1 VQHSILSYIRKHALL
16 KPGDRVSVAV
26 SGGADSVSLLLALL
40 ELRAE
45 LGILLSVVHFNHK
58 IRGAAADADEQFVA
72 ELAKQYQL
80 DFHCAEGDAP
90 LRAEQNKESLET
102 AARELRYGY
111 FRELLANGV
120 ADKIA
125 TAHTLDDQAES
136 VLMRFLRGAGT
147 RGLAGIYP
155 ERKEGEGSIVRPLLE
170 ITRAQVEEFLKS
182 RGQLWRE
189 DATNVDRAHTRNKL
203 RHELLP
209 LLAREYNPAISETL
223 ARTAAVARAEEEYW
237 EAETARLLPLVLLHG
252 KPVRGGGRQSGT
264 KDKVSG
270 LSIEALN
277 LQPLAL
283 QRRLI
288 RAAAMKLGIPL
299 DISHVEDVLAVATS
313 GTACELP
320 AGWRVQRSFREL
332 RFEQTAAI
340 SQKPAKCSY
349 KCALPIPGEVSVP
362 GGNLVVH
369 ALLLP
374 VEGEIRAYNHRTLPD
389 RLPVDNADKV
399 GGAVSPAIGKS
410 LELLCGEDAAQLES
424 LGVVQGE
431 LTLRNWR
438 PGDRFRPAH
447 SGSEKK
453 VKELLQDLK
462 VPQADRV
469 GWPVISAG
477 ERLVWVLGTRP
488 IKLWVAEDTRLYSL
502 VIEARE
508 IAQQTSQ

>member
-16 KPGDRVSVAV
+16 KPGDRVGVAV
-26 SGGADSVSLLLALL
+26 SGGADSVSLLLALID
-40 ELRAE
+40 LRAE

-111 FRELLANGV
+111 FLELLANGV
-120 ADKIA
+120 VDKIA

-155 ERKEGEGSIVRPLLE
+155 GRKEGKGSIVRPLLE

-182 RGQLWRE
+182 HGQVWRE
-189 DATNVDRAHTRNKL
+189 DATNLDRAHARNKL

-209 LLAREYNPAISETL
+209 LLTQDYNPAISETL
-223 ARTAAVARAEEEYW
+223 ARTADVARAEEEYW
-237 EAETARLLPLVLLHG
+237 DTEIARLLPFVLLPG
-252 KPVRGGGRQSGT
+252 KPVRGGGRQSGHA
-264 KDKVSG
+264 DQVAG
-270 LSIEALN
+270 LSIESLK
-277 LQPLAL
+277 LQPLAI

-299 DISHVEDVLAVATS
+299 DLSHVEQVLAVATS

-320 AGWRVQRSFREL
+320 GGWRVQRSFREL
-332 RFEQTAAI
+332 RFERTAA
-340 SQKPAKCSY
+340 SSPKPIKGSY
-349 KCALPIPGEVSVP
+349 ECLLPLPGEASIPGR
-362 GGNLVVH
+362 NLVVH

-374 VEGEIRAYNHRTLPD
+374 VDGEIRAYNHRTL
-389 RLPVDNADKV
+389 LH
-399 GGAVSPAIGKS
+399 
-410 LELLCGEDAAQLES
+410 GEDVGKLES
-424 LGVVQGE
+424 LAEIQGA
-431 LTLRNWR
+431 LTLRSWR

-462 VPQADRV
+462 VPQSDRV
-469 GWPVISAG
+469 GWPVIAAG
-477 ERLVWVLGTRP
+477 ETLVWVHGTRP
-488 IKLWVAEDTRLYSL
+488 IKLWVADDEKLYSL

-508 IAQQTSQ
+508 IAQQTSQDEGGLIE